1 MSKNQS
7 PAVSDPDFV
16 APQVSIAAEAPVLTL
31 INVLEVPPERE
42 SELVEIL
49 ETATHEVMRHV
60 PGFISATIHRSLDG
74 KHVANYAQWR
84 SLEDFERMLANPE
97 AQAHIRAATAI
108 AKATPILFRV
118 SSVHLS
124 AESNS

>member
-1 MSKNQS
+1 MSKSQS
-7 PAVSDPDFV
+7 RADSGPGLV
-16 APQVSIAAEAPVLTL
+16 AAQASIAAEAPVITL

-60 PGFISATIHRSLDG
+60 PGFVSATIHRSLDG
-74 KHVANYAQWR
+74 THVANYAQWR
-84 SLEDFERMLANPE
+84 SFEDFERMLANPE

-108 AKATPILFRV
+108 AKAAPFLYRV

-124 AESNS
+124 SGE